1 MNAALLYVVRNLL
14 RRRTRTV
21 LGALGIFLT
30 LALLTAIQIG
40 LDSVSISYLDLVA
53 LQAGKADLVI
63 AKPGGDPLN
72 PLPFDP
78 AAVRS
83 RLEQN
88 SHLRG
93 LSPRWF
99 GLVQVQVQG
108 EQHYAVLIGLDPQRE
123 LAEGLD
129 DGVEVLVAVE
139 VVFVDV
145 EDGGKVRAEVEEA
158 AVELAGLD
166 DEVLAAAGPAGPAE
180 LLDGGAHDVAGVRAG
195 HVEHAGHHRRALCS
209 DRLVLLHE
217 DCQRDVHET
226 GGRCRTGWPWYR

>member
-88 SHLRG
+88 PHLRG

-123 LAEGLD
+123 RELDLSGLVPEPTLQGEVCAISKALADRL
-129 DGVEVLVAVE
+129 
-139 VVFVDV
+139 
-145 EDGGKVRAEVEEA
+145 KVKPDSKLSVYSPSTGA
-158 AVELAGLD
+158 AVDLRLES
-166 DEVLAAAGPAGPAE
+166 VLQRQ
-180 LLDGGAHDVAGVRAG
+180 LL
-195 HVEHAGHHRRALCS
+195 LP
-209 DRLVLLHE
+209 
-217 DCQRDVHET
+217 QQ
-226 GGRCRTGWPWYR
+226 